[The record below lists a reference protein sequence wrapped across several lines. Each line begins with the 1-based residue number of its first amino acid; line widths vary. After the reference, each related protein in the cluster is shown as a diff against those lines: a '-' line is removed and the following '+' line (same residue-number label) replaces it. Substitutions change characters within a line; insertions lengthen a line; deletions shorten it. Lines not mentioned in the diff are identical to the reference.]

1 MKKLV
6 LLLSVILFTA
16 CSVSDEACECEKE
29 IWRDETI
36 VVFLPNGLPVT
47 RSERVIIS
55 REIVPCQEEQEQVR
69 INHAEYFTI
78 SCN

>member
-16 CSVSDEACECEKE
+16 CSTDEACECEKE
-29 IWRDETI
+29 VWRNETT

-47 RSERVIIS
+47 RGERVTVS

-78 SCN
+78 RCN

>member
-16 CSVSDEACECEKE
+16 CSTSDEPCECEKE
-29 IWRDETI
+29 VWRNETT
-36 VVFLPNGLPVT
+36 VVFLSNGLPVT
-47 RSERVIIS
+47 SGERVTVS

-78 SCN
+78 RCN